1 MSKIPTSVTQKHFE
15 IYIDP
20 LLSKAKRGYVS
31 KVPLFKIFNY
41 ILYWLHTGC
50 QWYRL
55 PIDPDYENPGQK
67 ECSYH
72 AVYYHYRKW
81 SKDGSLK
88 KVWEASIQIMKQE
101 LELSHINLD
110 GTHIIAKKG
119 GEEVAYQGRKKSK
132 TSNIL
137 PVLDGKGYVIGTIP
151 VISGNHNDSFNLKIH
166 LQDVFRDMKSL
177 GLSIN
182 GSYFNA
188 DKAFDTK
195 DSREVCFNHGLI
207 PNIPENQRNRKKTN
221 EVERDFLIKMYTKNV
236 LLLSV
241 ALHGLTNLSVY

>member
-1 MSKIPTSVTQKHFE
+1 
-15 IYIDP
+15 
-20 LLSKAKRGYVS
+20 
-31 KVPLFKIFNY
+31 
-41 ILYWLHTGC
+41 
-50 QWYRL
+50 
-55 PIDPDYENPGQK
+55 
-67 ECSYH
+67 
-72 AVYYHYRKW
+72 
-81 SKDGSLK
+81 
-88 KVWEASIQIMKQE
+88 MKQE

-195 DSREVCFNHGLI
+195 DSRKVCFNHGLI

-236 LLLSV
+236 LLLSI